1 MKKTIHKKDLLS
13 QLSKILKNW
22 FFTNTKTKIGI
33 FLLTVLIWF
42 FTVLGNKYTY
52 TFNVFLDVR
61 NIVQGK
67 TLKEKIP
74 EKVQANF
81 SGKGI
86 DMLYLLM
93 SAKSSF
99 KFVLDL
105 QNIRWFYDFQLNEYF
120 SDNPE
125 KIIIPRNADVEF
137 NQIVWPDTI
146 HIELDRYSEVRVPVI
161 PQLNIEPIPGYI
173 AVDCPQLSPDSVVI
187 SGPRTYVK
195 KYKQVKT
202 EEYTQANVS
211 TPLKIKLKL
220 KVSDTDNVTISPN
233 SIELTQKV
241 EQINE
246 KTIYNIPIDIIEVPK
261 GINVELSPTSISLTV
276 SSGVSLLK
284 NLNPNDIKVYF
295 NFSKSWK
302 SDESIYIPSVSLPR
316 GVIAWS
322 NMTPRKIE
330 VRVLRERTR

>member
-1 MKKTIHKKDLLS
+1 MKKAIRKKDLFS

-22 FFTNTKTKIGI
+22 FFTDTKTKIGI
-33 FLLTVLIWF
+33 FALTVLIWF

-61 NIVQGK
+61 NIMQDK

-93 SAKSSF
+93 STRSSF

-120 SDNPE
+120 SNNPE
-125 KIIIPRNADVEF
+125 KIIIPRTANVEF
-137 NQIVWPDTI
+137 DQIIWPDTI
-146 HIELDRYSEVRVPVI
+146 HIELDKYSEVRVPVI
-161 PQLNIEPIPGYI
+161 PQLNIEPVPGYI
-173 AVDCPQLSPDSVVI
+173 VVDSPRLSPDSVVI
-187 SGPRTYVK
+187 SGPRTYVR
-195 KYKQVKT
+195 KYKQIKT
-202 EEYTQANVS
+202 EEYIQTNLS

-233 SIELTQKV
+233 NIELTQKV
-241 EQINE
+241 EQIGE
-246 KTIYNIPIDIIEVPK
+246 RTIYNIPVDIIEVPK

-295 NFSKSWK
+295 DFSKSWK
-302 SDESIYIPSVSLPR
+302 PDESIYIPSVSLPR

>member
-1 MKKTIHKKDLLS
+1 MEKTIYKEDLLS
-13 QLSKILKNW
+13 KVGKILKNW
-22 FFTNTKTKIGI
+22 FFTDTKTKIGI
-33 FLLTVLIWF
+33 FALTVLIWF

-52 TFNVFLDVR
+52 NFNVPLDVR

-74 EKVQANF
+74 EKVQASF

-93 SAKSSF
+93 STKSSF

-125 KIIIPRNADVEF
+125 KIIIPRTSDVEF
-137 NQIVWPDTI
+137 DQIIWPDTI

-161 PQLNIEPIPGYI
+161 PQLNIETVPGYI
-173 AVDCPQLSPDSVVI
+173 AVDCPRLSPDSVVI
-187 SGPRTYVK
+187 SGPRTYVR
-195 KYKQVKT
+195 KYKQIKT
-202 EEYTQANVS
+202 EEYTQTNLS

-233 SIELTQKV
+233 IIELTQKV
-241 EQINE
+241 EQIGE
-246 KTIYNIPIDIIEVPK
+246 RTIYNIPIDIIEVPK
-261 GINVELSPTSISLTV
+261 GINVELSPSSISLTV

-302 SDESIYIPSVSLPR
+302 PDESIYIPSVSLPM
-316 GVIAWS
+316 GVIDWS
-322 NMTPRKIE
+322 NMTPKKIE